1 MENKVQKDY
10 RNNYINNKNQQESN
24 QNNYSQYRNIYY
36 YEEKQNNKNNLE
48 NPKVISN
55 KIMPSNNALYSS
67 YQQNNKI
74 IKNNTQNNLSIKN
87 NNLNQEKILY
97 QNNENNNNNSFLNQN
112 EELAINVQVPS
123 KAYQFDPNYQINQ
136 NKLKEDLSI
145 SVRKPYQNYQ
155 ISNNQL
161 YLQQQQNSFE
171 DLSFISQKPFQ
182 PYENNINVVKND
194 NRYSNIVNIDNQYSP
209 IELSFISKK
218 PKKKC
223 KTSTIFQVGLNQTP
237 IGFSFIAER
246 PNKYMNNNINNNLNE
261 SNGQNLSF
269 ISSKQLDSNDLNQF
283 QKNEEYLSVSK
294 SKNNLKIMTNSQ
306 LKNGK
311 NNNNNQSKPKPVLQI
326 VSKSNNSNKKLQ
338 DNFFPL
344 PQINGFSINSKKK
357 DSNEIVKNNS
367 LYIIKGANETFNN
380 NQDLSFISNS
390 KETENLL
397 EINGIN
403 INDYKIGGS
412 SGNMSLPNDKPIFS
426 INNGLTSS
434 QQSANNNKYNN
445 YIMLNS
451 QFYYISEKPNSFGI
465 NYCYEYTQKNI
476 NCSLAK
482 KTIRIEYYDIQPV
495 SFQIIPLYLEEENL
509 KKKYE
514 MELKKIYS
522 KKEFKNCIAERVYQ
536 MQFRPYKMFRVAQ
549 IEYIKN
555 NEEKKEDKKEL
566 EREEEPQKDE
576 DISEKSFNKGNKKR
590 KRRRKK

>member
-1 MENKVQKDY
+1 MENKIQQEY
-10 RNNYINNKNQQESN
+10 RNNYNNNKNQQEGN
-24 QNNYSQYRNIYY
+24 QNNYSQYRNMYF
-36 YEEKQNNKNNLE
+36 YEEKQNIKNNIE

-55 KIMPSNNALYSS
+55 KIIPSNNALYSS

-74 IKNNTQNNLSIKN
+74 IKNNSQNNISIKN
-87 NNLNQEKILY
+87 KNLNQEKILY
-97 QNNENNNNNSFLNQN
+97 QNENDNNNSFLNQN
-112 EELAINVQVPS
+112 EDLSISVQLPS

-145 SVRKPYQNYQ
+145 SVQKPYQNYQ

-171 DLSFISQKPFQ
+171 DLSFFSQKPFQ
-182 PYENNINVVKND
+182 PYENNINAVKND
-194 NRYSNIVNIDNQYSP
+194 NRYSNIVKIDNQYSAF
-209 IELSFISKK
+209 ELSFVSKK

-237 IGFSFIAER
+237 IGFSFIAEK
-246 PNKYMNNNINNNLNE
+246 PNKYMNNNNNLNE

-269 ISSKQLDSNDLNQF
+269 MSSRQIDSNDL
-283 QKNEEYLSVSK
+283 KNEEFLSVSK

-311 NNNNNQSKPKPVLQI
+311 NNNIIQSKPKPVLQI
-326 VSKSNNSNKKLQ
+326 VSKNNNSSKKIQ
-338 DNFFPL
+338 ENFLPQ
-344 PQINGFSINSKKK
+344 PQINGFSINTKKK
-357 DSNEIVKNNS
+357 DVNEIVKNNS
-367 LYIIKGANETFNN
+367 LYIVKGANEIINNN

-390 KETENLL
+390 KETENFL

-412 SGNMSLPNDKPIFS
+412 SGNMSLPNDRPIFS
-426 INNGLTSS
+426 INNGLSS
-434 QQSANNNKYNN
+434 SHQSANNNKYNN

-451 QFYYISEKPNSFGI
+451 YFYYISEKPKSFDAI
-465 NYCYEYTQKNI
+465 NYFETINKNL

-482 KTIRIEYYDIQPV
+482 KTIKIEYYDIQPV
-495 SFQIIPLYLEEENL
+495 SFEIIPLYLEEENL

-514 MELKKIYS
+514 MEYKQIYA

-536 MQFRPYKMFRVAQ
+536 MQFRPYKMFRVIQ
-549 IEYIKN
+549 IEYFKN
-555 NEEKKEDKKEL
+555 EEEKKEDIKEY
-566 EREEEPQKDE
+566 EQEPQKDE
-576 DISEKSFNKGNKKR
+576 DVSEKSFNKGNKKR

>member
-10 RNNYINNKNQQESN
+10 RNNYISNKNQQENN
-24 QNNYSQYRNIYY
+24 QNNYSQYRNIYF
-36 YEEKQNNKNNLE
+36 YEEKQNNKNNIE
-48 NPKVISN
+48 NPKVITN
-55 KIMPSNNALYSS
+55 KIIPSNNALYSS

-74 IKNNTQNNLSIKN
+74 IKNNTTNLSIKN
-87 NNLNQEKILY
+87 NNVNQEKILY
-97 QNNENNNNNSFLNQN
+97 QNNENENNNSFFNQN
-112 EELAINVQVPS
+112 EDLAISVQLPS
-123 KAYQFDPNYQINQ
+123 KAYQFESNYQNNP

-145 SVRKPYQNYQ
+145 SVQKPYQNYQ

-194 NRYSNIVNIDNQYSP
+194 NRYSNIVNIDNQYSA
-209 IELSFISKK
+209 IELSFVSKK

-237 IGFSFIAER
+237 IGFSFLAEK
-246 PNKYMNNNINNNLNE
+246 PNKYMNNNNLNE

-269 ISSKQLDSNDLNQF
+269 MSSRQIDSNDL
-283 QKNEEYLSVSK
+283 KNEEFLSVSK
-294 SKNNLKIMTNSQ
+294 PKNNLKIMTNSQ
-306 LKNGK
+306 LKKGK
-311 NNNNNQSKPKPVLQI
+311 NNNSNQSKPKPVLQI
-326 VSKSNNSNKKLQ
+326 VSRNNTSNKKLQ
-338 DNFFPL
+338 DNFLPQ

-367 LYIIKGANETFNN
+367 LYIIKGANETFNNN

-426 INNGLTSS
+426 INNGLSSS
-434 QQSANNNKYNN
+434 QQSANNNKYSN

-451 QFYYISEKPNSFGI
+451 QFYYLSEKPKSFDAY
-465 NYCYEYTQKNI
+465 NYYEYSNKNH

-482 KTIRIEYYDIQPV
+482 KRIKIEYYDIQPV
-495 SFQIIPLYLEEENL
+495 SFQIIPLHIEEENL
-509 KKKYE
+509 KKSYE
-514 MELKKIYS
+514 MELKKIYA

-536 MQFRPYKMFRVAQ
+536 MQFRPYKMFRVVQ

-555 NEEKKEDKKEL
+555 DEEKKEEKKEL
-566 EREEEPQKDE
+566 EQEPQKDE
-576 DISEKSFNKGNKKR
+576 DVSEKSFNKGNKKR

>member
-1 MENKVQKDY
+1 MENKIQKDY
-10 RNNYINNKNQQESN
+10 TNNYINNKNQQEN
-24 QNNYSQYRNIYY
+24 IQNNYFQYRNIYY
-36 YEEKQNNKNNLE
+36 NEEKPNNKNNIE

-55 KIMPSNNALYSS
+55 KTMPSNNALYSS

-74 IKNNTQNNLSIKN
+74 LNNNIQNSFNIKNKN
-87 NNLNQEKILY
+87 INQEKILY
-97 QNNENNNNNSFLNQN
+97 QNNENNNSFLNQN
-112 EELAINVQVPS
+112 EDLSISVQLPS

-136 NKLKEDLSI
+136 NNLKEDLSI
-145 SVRKPYQNYQ
+145 SMQKPYQNYQ

-182 PYENNINVVKND
+182 PYENNIKND
-194 NRYSNIVNIDNQYSP
+194 NRYSNIVNIDNRYSP

-218 PKKKC
+218 LKKKY

-237 IGFSFIAER
+237 IGFSFIAEKQ
-246 PNKYMNNNINNNLNE
+246 NKYMNNNNNLNE
-261 SNGQNLSF
+261 SNGQNFSF

-294 SKNNLKIMTNSQ
+294 SKNNLKIIISPQ
-306 LKNGK
+306 IKIGK
-311 NNNNNQSKPKPVLQI
+311 NNNNNQSKPKPVLRI
-326 VSKSNNSNKKLQ
+326 VSKNNNSNKKLQ
-338 DNFFPL
+338 DNFL
-344 PQINGFSINSKKK
+344 PQAQINGFFINNKKK

-367 LYIIKGANETFNN
+367 LYIMKGSNETFNN

-390 KETENLL
+390 KETENFL
-397 EINGIN
+397 EINRIN
-403 INDYKIGGS
+403 INDYKIGDS
-412 SGNMSLPNDKPIFS
+412 SGNMSLPN

-434 QQSANNNKYNN
+434 QQSANYNKYTN
-445 YIMLNS
+445 YIILNT
-451 QFYYISEKPNSFGI
+451 QFYYLSEKPNCFDSSHYYQSI
-465 NYCYEYTQKNI
+465 KKHP

-482 KTIRIEYYDIQPV
+482 KSIKIEYYDIQPV
-495 SFQIIPLYLEEENL
+495 SFQIIPLFIEEENL
-509 KKKYE
+509 KKRYE
-514 MELKKIYS
+514 MKLKKIYE

-566 EREEEPQKDE
+566 EQEPQKDE
-576 DISEKSFNKGNKKR
+576 DNSISEKSFNKGNKKR